1 MIGDRLQSRDP
12 DSQKTEVILGC
23 NILNRM
29 FEHVRPRSVAT
40 RD

>member
-1 MIGDRLQSRDP
+1 
-12 DSQKTEVILGC
+12 VILTC

-29 FEHVRPRSVAT
+29 FEHGRPRSVAT